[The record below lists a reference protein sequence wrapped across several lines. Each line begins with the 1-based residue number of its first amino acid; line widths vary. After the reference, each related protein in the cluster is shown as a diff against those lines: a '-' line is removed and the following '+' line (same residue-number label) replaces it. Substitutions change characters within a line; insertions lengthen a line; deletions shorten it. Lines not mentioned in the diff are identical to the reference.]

1 VVSVIVPARDA
12 GATLPALLDALAA
25 QDLDE
30 PFEVIVV
37 DDGSRDGTAGVAAAH
52 PVVTAVV
59 PGAGNGPGAARNAG
73 VQAATGTV
81 LAFTDADCV
90 PDPGWL
96 RAGLTALADYDLVQ
110 GRVDPAGPVGPY
122 DRTVSVDRLT
132 LLFETANL
140 LIRRELFERIGGFE
154 AWLAPRRS
162 KELAEDVWL
171 GRRAR
176 RAGARIAYADGARVR
191 HAVFPRGPAGWI
203 AERARVRFFPAI
215 VTRVPE
221 MRDDWLYRRVFLSR
235 DTAAF
240 DLALAGAALALAT
253 RRPALLLAG
262 VPYARTVLRWGRP
275 LGARRLPAHAAA
287 RVARD
292 AVGAAAL
299 VGGSVRHRAPV
310 I

>member
-12 GATLPALLDALAA
+12 GATLPALLAALAA
-25 QDLDE
+25 QDLGE
-30 PFEVIVV
+30 RFEVIVV
-37 DDGSRDGTAGVAAAH
+37 DDGSADGTAELAGAH
-52 PVVTAVV
+52 AVVTAVV
-59 PGAGNGPGAARNAG
+59 PGSGRGPGAARNAG
-73 VQAATGTV
+73 VAAATGTV

-90 PDPGWL
+90 PEPAWL
-96 RAGLTALADYDLVQ
+96 RAGLAALADADLVQ

-140 LIRRELFERIGGFE
+140 LVRRDVFERIGGFE
-154 AWLAPRRS
+154 PWLAPRRS

-176 RAGARIAYADGARVR
+176 RGGARIAYADDVRVR
-191 HAVFPRGPAGWI
+191 HAVFPRGAAGWI

-215 VTRVPE
+215 VARVPE
-221 MRDDWLYRRVFLSR
+221 MREDWLYRHVFLSR
-235 DTAAF
+235 ETAAF
-240 DLALAGAALALAT
+240 DLAVAGAALALAS
-253 RRPALLLAG
+253 RRRAPLLATL
-262 VPYARTVLRWGRP
+262 PYARSVLRWAAP
-275 LGARRLPAHAAA
+275 LGARRVPPNVAV

-299 VGGSVRHRAPV
+299 LAGSARHRTPV